1 MATNTNTT
9 NTTRTR
15 GTSKA
20 DLLIALLGA
29 HTLEERVSV
38 IAARGPSKS
47 VLRKAAVEVR
57 NRNEDIYNALEAY
70 ANTQG
75 YSVIAHRGRYGPRV
89 GETRVYNVQRIK
101 DDATFIRLP
110 LSSLEVSK
118 GAKVRV
124 DFEDGE
130 IVVRAMA

>member
-9 NTTRTR
+9 NTARTR

-20 DLLIALLGA
+20 DLLISLLGA

-38 IAARGPSKS
+38 IAEQTPSKS

-57 NRNEDIYNALEAY
+57 NRNNDIYNALEAY